1 MFSRSGL
8 LSAVA
13 IALML
18 SVSIVACVGGN
29 VTLGT
34 AADDPEVPH
43 RAPSAVPRAAAVPTS
58 TPTPTGVPPVPAATP
73 VPAASPV
80 PSGAPVLPA
89 SEAPVAAVPAASS
102 SPSLA
107 APASPESPF
116 VRLLGDPVTLAAEP
130 CASKGIRVRAVVPRP
145 ADLDPSYRGAVAGIE
160 IRRTVQSGTGGFRHA
175 TLTGGVFEADL
186 WARGAGLSAGAL
198 GKETCTGG
206 AAARVSFEVVAHYRR

>member
-8 LSAVA
+8 LFAVA

-18 SVSIVACVGGN
+18 SVSAVACVGGN

-43 RAPSAVPRAAAVPTS
+43 RAPSAVPRAAAVPT
-58 TPTPTGVPPVPAATP
+58 PTPTAAPPAPAATP
-73 VPAASPV
+73 VPAVSPV
-80 PSGAPVLPA
+80 PSVAPVSPA
-89 SEAPVAAVPAASS
+89 SAESPVAQ
-102 SPSLA
+102 
-107 APASPESPF
+107 
-116 VRLLGDPVTLAAEP
+116 LLGDPVTLAAEP

-160 IRRTVQSGTGGFRHA
+160 IRRTVKSGTGGFRHA
-175 TLTGGVFEADL
+175 TLAGGVFEADL

-206 AAARVSFEVVAHYRR
+206 AAASVSFEIVAHYRR